1 MPLVSVIIP
10 AYNARRWLPETLA
23 SVRAQQ
29 EDVDLEVIIVDDGST
44 DDTAEYVT
52 QEWPDFRLIRSE
64 NRGVSHARNLGT
76 ANAKGEWFQYLDA
89 DDLLLPGK
97 LSRHLAL
104 IQKRPECDA
113 VYANWQR
120 LVEGRTGDFVPGEV
134 VKRSIQDISKDPEV
148 AFFSTLWCPTG
159 CYLWRRSFLEK
170 VLPWKEWL
178 PVIQDARFSWDAA
191 AAGARWVHDP
201 EVSVLYRQHRAG
213 SVSTK
218 SRLAF
223 LTDCVKNMS
232 DIQQRWLLTDSLTA
246 ERRNVLKDGYE
257 SAMRGLYEVDLP
269 SFRDVYRRLLE
280 LDSSYEPTNR
290 SLRLISRFLG
300 YENAELIAAKWRRL
314 KAGVLGSAG

>member
-23 SVRAQQ
+23 SVRAQR

-76 ANAKGEWFQYLDA
+76 ANAKGEWLQYLDA

-104 IQKRPECDA
+104 IQMHPECDA
-113 VYANWQR
+113 VYANWQK
-120 LVEGRTGDFVPGEV
+120 LIEDQTGHFVSGEV
-134 VKRSIQDISKDPEV
+134 VKRSIQDISEDTEV

-178 PVIQDARFSWDAA
+178 PVIQDARFAWDAA

-201 EVSVLYRQHRAG
+201 EIAVLYRQHRAG

-223 LTDCVKNMS
+223 LTDCYANVEDVRHLWCS
-232 DIQQRWLLTDSLTA
+232 GESLSEA
-246 ERRNVLKDGYE
+246 RKRILVDGYE
-257 SAMRGLYEVDLP
+257 SVVRGLYEVDK
-269 SFRDVYRRLLE
+269 RLSME
-280 LDSSYEPTNR
+280 AYQ
-290 SLRLISRFLG
+290 RLISLKPDFKPSRRGMRLISGCLG
-300 YENAELIAAKWRRL
+300 YEKTEYLALQWRRL
-314 KAGVLGSAG
+314 KGYCLGS

>member
-29 EDVDLEVIIVDDGST
+29 GVDLEVIIVDDGST
-44 DDTAEYVT
+44 DDTAEYVA

-76 ANAKGEWFQYLDA
+76 TNARGDWLQYLDA

-104 IQKRPECDA
+104 IEKYSDCDA
-113 VYANWQR
+113 VYANWQK
-120 LVEGRTGDFVPGEV
+120 LIEDHVGHFVPGEV
-134 VKRSIQDISKDPEV
+134 VKRCIQDISEDPEV

-178 PVIQDARFSWDAA
+178 PVIQDARFAWDAA
-191 AAGARWVHDP
+191 AAGARWVYDP
-201 EVSVLYRQHRAG
+201 EVSVLYRQHRSG

-218 SRLAF
+218 SKHAF
-223 LTDCVKNMS
+223 LTDCYANIE
-232 DIQQRWLLTDSLTA
+232 DI
-246 ERRNVLKDGYE
+246 RRLWCGVESISKARLQVLSDGYE
-257 SAMRGLYEVDLP
+257 SVVRGFYEVDKLL
-269 SFRDVYRRLLE
+269 FREAYQ
-280 LDSSYEPTNR
+280 
-290 SLRLISRFLG
+290 RLISLNPDYQPSRLGVRLISSCLG
-300 YENAELIAAKWRRL
+300 YENAEYLAHQWRRL
-314 KAGVLGSAG
+314 KGYCLGG

>member
-1 MPLVSVIIP
+1 MSLVSVIIP
-10 AYNARRWLPETLA
+10 AFNARRWLPETLA
-23 SVRAQQ
+23 SVRAQAG
-29 EDVDLEVIIVDDGST
+29 VDLEVIIVDDGST

-76 ANAKGEWFQYLDA
+76 AVASGEWIQYLDA

-104 IQKRPECDA
+104 VEKYPECDA
-113 VYANWQR
+113 VYANWQK
-120 LVEGRTGDFVPGEV
+120 LVEDRTGSFVPGEV
-134 VKRSIQDISKDPEV
+134 VKRMIQDISEDPEV

-178 PVIQDARFSWDAA
+178 PVIQDARFAWDAA
-191 AAGARWVHDP
+191 AAGACWIHDP
-201 EVSVLYRQHRAG
+201 EVSVLYRQHRSG

-218 SRLAF
+218 SRQAF
-223 LTDCVKNMS
+223 LTDCVKNVS
-232 DIQQRWLLTDSLTA
+232 DIQRRWQLADSLSA
-246 ERRNVLKDGYE
+246 ERLDVLKAGYE
-257 SAMRGLYEVDLP
+257 SAMRGLYEVDLS
-269 SFRDVYRRLLE
+269 SFRDVYRKLLE
-280 LDSSYEPTNR
+280 LDPSYEPTNR

-300 YENAELIAAKWRRL
+300 YENAERIASNWRLL
-314 KAGVLGSAG
+314 KAGVFGSAG